1 MSGLFSPAEGGAM
14 SFREHLREL
23 RSRLTR
29 IVLALVIGFF
39 VCWEYRLPLFEFL
52 SRPIADALADNG
64 IYQFR
69 ALQLTESVVVYL
81 KTALLADLFFLSPY
95 IFYELWGFISP
106 GLYAKE
112 KRFVLPLTGFS
123 VFFFVV
129 GAAFAYL
136 VLLPFITDWLVA
148 LTLEGGH
155 VDVLIT
161 IANTYSFAF
170 TFLLMFGLV
179 FELPLVIFFLA
190 LWGMTNGKGLL
201 KFWRYFVVISF
212 VVSGILTPPDPLSQ
226 IFMAVPLNGLY
237 GLGVLIAF
245 AVSRARETDA
255 ENAGGRALRFMALA
269 LLGLIAAVAGGLVLL
284 RGLPQKSLSD
294 LSPED
299 TTLAVGF
306 NPRVLMG
313 ERAVSGL
320 LKGSPRVAEGIASLE
335 AAGADFDAMT
345 DGLWVRTH
353 GGHEGVFLRGE
364 DAVAL
369 AAALSPPESRRAVAL
384 DEDTLLICDSAFCD
398 AVEGGAVAPL
408 DTDGDE
414 ARLLRRVSR
423 GGPVWAYLP
432 AQSTSRAALLG
443 TSAREPLGAVGA
455 SASLTAPRQL
465 IIDVPLDAKL
475 RADGVGDRVT
485 ARIES
490 ARVVSLAAPE
500 TARDA
505 ELVAIVDALAA
516 EIEAAGAS
524 AGPKLAELR
533 ARLAR
538 LGARRATS
546 KADAFPPLVMLSEHL
561 RGVSVR
567 LDESRIHVTA
577 EIDDGALGAFID
589 AVAHAKPAQD
599 APVDAQD
606 DAPVDAPVER
616 GD

>member
-1 MSGLFSPAEGGAM
+1 MTGGLFSPAEGGAM

-23 RSRLTR
+23 RSRLVR

-39 VCWEYRLPLFEFL
+39 ICWEYRLPLFEFL

-95 IFYELWGFISP
+95 VFYELWGFISP
-106 GLYAKE
+106 GLYSKE

-226 IFMAVPLNGLY
+226 IFMAVPLNALY
-237 GLGVLIAF
+237 GLGVVIAF
-245 AVSRARETDA
+245 AVSRAREVDA
-255 ENAGGRALRFMALA
+255 DNAGGRALRFLALA

-294 LSPED
+294 LAPD
-299 TTLAVGF
+299 GTTLAVGF

-313 ERAVSGL
+313 ERAVAGL
-320 LKGSPRVAEGIASLE
+320 LRGSPEVAAGISALE
-335 AAGADFDAMT
+335 KAGADFDVMT
-345 DGLWVRTH
+345 DGLWVRDAA
-353 GGHEGVFLRGE
+353 GSEGVFLRGGG
-364 DAVAL
+364 AGPI
-369 AAALSPPESRRAVAL
+369 AAALALPAPRRAVAL
-384 DEDTLLICDSAFCD
+384 DEDTLLIGDPPLVD
-398 AVEGGAVAPL
+398 AI
-408 DTDGDE
+408 TDGRVRALDE
-414 ARLLRRVSR
+414 GNDDARLLRRVSR
-423 GGPVWAYLP
+423 GGPVWAFLP
-432 AQSTSRAALLG
+432 ASSRARAALLG
-443 TSAREPLGAVGA
+443 TSAGEPLGAVGA

-490 ARVVSLAAPE
+490 ARVVSLATPE
-500 TARDA
+500 SARDV
-505 ELVAIVDALAA
+505 ELVEIVDALAA
-516 EIEAAGAS
+516 ELEASGAPPRPS
-524 AGPKLAELR
+524 LAELR

-538 LGARRATS
+538 LGAQRSDS
-546 KADAFPPLVMLSEHL
+546 KADAFPPLVMLAEHL

-567 LDESRIHVTA
+567 LDESRVHVTA

-589 AVAHAKPAQD
+589 AIAEARPPLD
-599 APVDAQD
+599 LPPEAP
-606 DAPVDAPVER
+606 PPS